1 MMRFGFVCLLSVT
14 TSFFSLA
21 QVVPDTTQINIG
33 DKTIIV
39 IDAGPTEKPAPIID
53 NLNPAAEPA
62 IDPDT
67 DLKYEL
73 NHFAGVDFGYCMLL
87 DSRGSLN
94 RDSTTDWLSIN
105 NGRSLTWRLN
115 ILEAKARIYQDYVGI
130 YTGFAVSYCSYGFT
144 NNISIDVN
152 DRSEVVG
159 LPIDPEVRQFYKN
172 KLRTTT
178 LQIPVMIEF
187 NTRKENKKNFHFA
200 IGALG
205 GLVSSVITK
214 QKWETDDERFTERRK
229 SKFRTTPYT
238 LDLSFRIGY
247 RKTALFF
254 TYALTPLFK
263 ANEGFP
269 VYPISFGVQLIQF

>member
-1 MMRFGFVCLLSVT
+1 MRFGFICLFFT
-14 TSFFSLA
+14 TSCIFSLA
-21 QVVPDTTQINIG
+21 QVVPDTTRINIG

-39 IDAGPTEKPAPIID
+39 IDASPIEKLLPEIEKHDMP
-53 NLNPAAEPA
+53 AEP
-62 IDPDT
+62 DELSDS

-87 DSRGSLN
+87 DSRGSLT

-115 ILEAKARIYQDYVGI
+115 LLEAKARIYHDYIGI
-130 YTGFAVSYCSYGFT
+130 YTGFAVSYSSYGLL

-152 DRSEVVG
+152 DKSETSA

-178 LQIPVMIEF
+178 LQIPVMLEF
-187 NTRKENKKNFHFA
+187 NTKKDNRKNFHFA

-205 GLVSSVITK
+205 GWVSSVITK
-214 QKWETDDERFTERRK
+214 QKWETEQGKFTERRK
-229 SKFRTTPYT
+229 NDFKVTPYT
-238 LDLSFRIGY
+238 LDLAVRFGY
-247 RKTALFF
+247 RRTALFF
-254 TYALTPLFK
+254 TYALTPLFI
-263 ANEGFP
+263 ANEGLP
-269 VYPISFGVQLIQF
+269 VYPISFGVQLLQF

>member
-1 MMRFGFVCLLSVT
+1 MRFGFISLFFT
-14 TSFFSLA
+14 TSCIFSLA
-21 QVVPDTTQINIG
+21 QVVPDTTRINIG

-39 IDAGPTEKPAPIID
+39 IDANPIEKLLPEIEKHDMPTE
-53 NLNPAAEPA
+53 
-62 IDPDT
+62 PDELSDS

-87 DSRGSLN
+87 DSRGSLT

-115 ILEAKARIYQDYVGI
+115 LLEAKARIYHDYIGL
-130 YTGFAVSYCSYGFT
+130 YTGFAVSYNSYGLL
-144 NNISIDVN
+144 NNISVDVN
-152 DRSEVVG
+152 DKSETSA

-178 LQIPVMIEF
+178 LQVPVMLEF
-187 NTRKENKKNFHFA
+187 NTKKDNRKNFHFA

-205 GLVSSVITK
+205 GWVSSVITK
-214 QKWETDDERFTERRK
+214 QKWETERGKFTERRK
-229 SKFRTTPYT
+229 DDFKVTPYT
-238 LDLSFRIGY
+238 LDLAIRFGY

-263 ANEGFP
+263 ANEGLP
-269 VYPISFGVQLIQF
+269 VYPISFGVQLLQF